1 MQLNQLVPIDC
12 VIILLVSLD
21 QQDVNG
27 VMTKT
32 SNEINEK
39 QQPKVVQQTAAAIKK
54 AKD

>member
-21 QQDVNG
+21 QQDVNA

-32 SNEINEK
+32 SNTVNEK
-39 QQPKVVQQTAAAIKK
+39 QQPKVVQQTTAAIKK